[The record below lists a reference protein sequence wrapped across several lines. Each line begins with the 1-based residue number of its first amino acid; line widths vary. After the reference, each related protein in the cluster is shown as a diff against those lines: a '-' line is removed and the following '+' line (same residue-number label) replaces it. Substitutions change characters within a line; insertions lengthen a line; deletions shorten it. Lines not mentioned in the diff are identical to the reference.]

1 MFAEGCS
8 PHPRGEDLFWQ
19 LYAYDGLQYRIQHFK
34 PGLPLTTIIG
44 LAGKERRGGTYTQ
57 KVTK

>member
-19 LYAYDGLQYRIQHFK
+19 LYAYDGQQYGIQQLK

-44 LAGKERRGGTYTQ
+44 LAEKERRGGTCAQ